1 MAANANKFTK
11 FCMYYP
17 FFTPFK
23 LSNVLPQASQ
33 CEMEDAIIFRFYQQL
48 INVQDAR
55 GLEQGRTK
63 PISCELQKWQS

>member
-1 MAANANKFTK
+1 MAANENKFTK
-11 FCMYYP
+11 FYMYYP

-33 CEMEDAIIFRFYQQL
+33 CEMEDDIIFRFYQQL

-55 GLEQGRTK
+55 
-63 PISCELQKWQS
+63 